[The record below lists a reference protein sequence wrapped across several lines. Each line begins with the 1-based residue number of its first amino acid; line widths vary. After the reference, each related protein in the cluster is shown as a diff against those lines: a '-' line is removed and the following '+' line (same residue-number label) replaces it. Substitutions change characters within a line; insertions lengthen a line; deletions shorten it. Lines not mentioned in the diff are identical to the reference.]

1 MTGQK
6 LLEMAAE
13 DKIKELLES
22 KKPSYEITHS

>member
-22 KKPSYEITHS
+22 KNPVTKYTHS